1 MNSSFGILVRPKPLF
16 AALFAMV
23 LAWGGLAWGQSDYP
37 ARPVKIVVPYPPG
50 GTTDVATRIYAKGLA
65 DMLGQQFIVENRS
78 GGGTNI
84 GAEMVARSA
93 PDGYTLF
100 VVQAASHGINPSL
113 FGKLSYDPVKD
124 FSAAGFMA
132 RTAMFLVINASLPVS
147 SVRGLVDYARANP
160 GKLNFASAGNG
171 SPQHL
176 AGVLLKQRTGIDIV
190 HVPYKG
196 SAPAIADLTGGQV
209 QFAFLSLDGMVSN
222 LVRDGKLKVL
232 AVAASKRWPT
242 EPQVSSMSE
251 SGIPDFEVL
260 SFFGLSAPART
271 PEPILEKLNRAM
283 VEISE
288 REETKKRLADMGLV
302 PMFATRDEMT
312 VFIVNE
318 IEKWR
323 PIVKAAG
330 VKID

>member
-1 MNSSFGILVRPKPLF
+1 
-16 AALFAMV
+16 
-23 LAWGGLAWGQSDYP
+23 
-37 ARPVKIVVPYPPG
+37 
-50 GTTDVATRIYAKGLA
+50 
-65 DMLGQQFIVENRS
+65 
-78 GGGTNI
+78 
-84 GAEMVARSA
+84 
-93 PDGYTLF
+93 
-100 VVQAASHGINPSL
+100 
-113 FGKLSYDPVKD
+113 
-124 FSAAGFMA
+124 
-132 RTAMFLVINASLPVS
+132 
-147 SVRGLVDYARANP
+147 
-160 GKLNFASAGNG
+160 
-171 SPQHL
+171 
-176 AGVLLKQRTGIDIV
+176 
-190 HVPYKG
+190 
-196 SAPAIADLTGGQV
+196 
-209 QFAFLSLDGMVSN
+209 
-222 LVRDGKLKVL
+222 
-232 AVAASKRWPT
+232 
-242 EPQVSSMSE
+242 MSE